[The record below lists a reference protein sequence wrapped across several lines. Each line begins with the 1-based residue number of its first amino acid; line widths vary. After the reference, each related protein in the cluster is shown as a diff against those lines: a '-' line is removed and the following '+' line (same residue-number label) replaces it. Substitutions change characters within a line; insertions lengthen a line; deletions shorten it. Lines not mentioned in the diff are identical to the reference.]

1 MTDTKVSYNETH
13 VWDADTYET
22 VRRRMLADDDVL
34 YSACAGLALESVPEG
49 GRVLDLGA
57 GTGLLSRFALRVRAD
72 VQIVLLDGDSAM
84 LGRARTHLGDRNPML
99 HQDLRDPLPDG
110 PWDAVISAMAIHHLE
125 HPDKRALF
133 ARTRAE
139 LGEGGVFVNAE
150 QILGPTPWLQMRN
163 MQWWEQTAR
172 SLGSDD
178 DEIARAHV
186 RFQLDRE
193 ATVED
198 QLIWLRDAG
207 FAHVDCVWK
216 HDRFALLAAWV

>member
-1 MTDTKVSYNETH
+1 MDDTLISYNETH
-13 VWDADTYET
+13 VWDADTYESD
-22 VRRRMLADDDVL
+22 RRRMLADYDVL
-34 YSACAGLALESVPEG
+34 YSACAGLALESVPLG

-57 GTGLLSRFALRVRAD
+57 GTGLLSRFAHRARPD

-84 LGRARTHLGDRNPML
+84 LGRARTHLGDRVPML

-110 PWDAVISAMAIHHLE
+110 PWNAVITAMAIHHLE
-125 HPDKRALF
+125 HQDKRALF
-133 ARTRAE
+133 ARIRGA

-150 QILGPTPWLQMRN
+150 QILGPTPWLQTRN
-163 MQWWEQTAR
+163 MRWWEQTAR

-186 RFQLDRE
+186 RFQFDRE

-198 QLIWLRDAG
+198 QLTWLREAG
-207 FAHVDCVWK
+207 FTHVDCVWK
-216 HDRFALLAAWV
+216 QHRFALLAAWV